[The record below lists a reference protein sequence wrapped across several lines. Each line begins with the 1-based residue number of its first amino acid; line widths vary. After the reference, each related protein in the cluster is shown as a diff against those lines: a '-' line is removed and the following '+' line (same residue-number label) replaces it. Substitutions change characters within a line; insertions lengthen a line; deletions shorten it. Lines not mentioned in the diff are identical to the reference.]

1 MKVLLKIFI
10 PLCILSFIAFGIS
23 IPILGTNEA
32 WNGAAGQE
40 RTIEFT
46 EEITGIKV
54 DIGAYDCTVKPCSG
68 DTAKIS
74 ISGDNSGRIK
84 AQMSGGELEVY
95 SEGFGFGWL
104 RFNLFSWFGSTK
116 VTVEVPEK
124 EYETLKVYTGAGT
137 TEIKNIRAADVD
149 LSVGAGTLKYTQPD
163 YTVSDL
169 EIDVSAGKLVAKN
182 AKAKEYSIDVSA
194 GSAEVYGLTG
204 SGSIDVSAGSAK
216 AYLAELN
223 GSCDIDVSAGSAS
236 LMLPDDASAKIYCDK
251 SAGSI
256 NVNACGVNRDAND
269 DEIITLNGGEYS
281 ITADVSAGS
290 IKISNADAGQA
301 EQADATTAVTTST
314 HARDVAEH
322 VGDVVESA
330 VAQAIDDVSDALE
343 VL

>member
-169 EIDVSAGKLVAKN
+169 EIDVSAGKLIAKN

-194 GSAEVYGLTG
+194 GAAEVYGLTG
-204 SGSIDVSAGSAK
+204 SGSIDVSAGTAK

-236 LMLPDDASAKIYCDK
+236 LMLPDNASAKIYCDK
-251 SAGSI
+251 SAGSV

-281 ITADVSAGS
+281 INADVSAGS
-290 IKISNADAGQA
+290 IKIGNTGNTDAGQA
-301 EQADATTAVTTST
+301 EQTETATAATTAT
-314 HARDVAEH
+314 H

-330 VAQAIDDVSDALE
+330 VAQAMGEVSDALE

>member
-23 IPILGTNEA
+23 IPILGTNDA
-32 WNGAAGQE
+32 WNGTGQE
-40 RTIEFT
+40 RTVEFSD
-46 EEITGIKV
+46 EITGIKV
-54 DIGAYDCTVKPCSG
+54 DIGAYDCTIKPYSG

-74 ISGDNSGRIK
+74 ISGDNLGRIK
-84 AQMSGGELEVY
+84 TSMSGGELEVY

-124 EYETLKVYTGAGT
+124 EYESLKVYTGAGT
-137 TEIKNIRAADVD
+137 TEIKNIRAAEVD
-149 LSVGAGTLKYTQPD
+149 LSVGAGKLEYTQPD

-169 EIDVSAGKLVAKN
+169 DIDVSAGKLIAKN

-314 HARDVAEH
+314 HVGDVAEH

-330 VAQAIDDVSDALE
+330 VAQAMDDVSDALE

>member
-84 AQMSGGELEVY
+84 AEMSGGELEVY

-163 YTVSDL
+163 YTVSDF

-236 LMLPDDASAKIYCDK
+236 LMLPDNASAKIYCDK
-251 SAGSI
+251 SAGSV

-281 ITADVSAGS
+281 INADVSAGS
-290 IKISNADAGQA
+290 IKIGNTDAGQA
-301 EQADATTAVTTST
+301 VQTETATAATTST
-314 HARDVAEH
+314 H

-330 VAQAIDDVSDALE
+330 VAQAMDEVSDALE

>member
-32 WNGAAGQE
+32 WNGASGQE

-54 DIGAYDCTVKPCSG
+54 DIGAYDCTVKPYSG

-116 VTVEVPEK
+116 VIVEVPEK

-137 TEIKNIRAADVD
+137 TEIKNIRAADID

-236 LMLPDDASAKIYCDK
+236 LMLPDNASAKIYCDK
-251 SAGSI
+251 SAGSV

-281 ITADVSAGS
+281 INADVSAGS
-290 IKISNADAGQA
+290 IKIGNTGNTDTGQA
-301 EQADATTAVTTST
+301 EQTETATAATTAT
-314 HARDVAEH
+314 HA
-322 VGDVVESA
+322 GDVVESG
-330 VAQAIDDVSDALE
+330 VAQAMGEVSDALE

>member
-54 DIGAYDCTVKPCSG
+54 DIGAYDCTVKPCSE

-84 AQMSGGELEVY
+84 AEMSGGELEVY

-163 YTVSDL
+163 YTVSDF

-236 LMLPDDASAKIYCDK
+236 LMLPDNASAKIYCDK
-251 SAGSI
+251 SAGSV

-281 ITADVSAGS
+281 INADVSAGS
-290 IKISNADAGQA
+290 IKIGNTDAGQA
-301 EQADATTAVTTST
+301 VQTETATAATTST
-314 HARDVAEH
+314 H

-330 VAQAIDDVSDALE
+330 VAQAMDEVSDALE

>member
-54 DIGAYDCTVKPCSG
+54 DIGAYDCTVKPYSG

-74 ISGDNSGRIK
+74 ISGDNFGRIK

-251 SAGSI
+251 SAGSV

-281 ITADVSAGS
+281 INADVSAGS
-290 IKISNADAGQA
+290 IKIGNTDAGQA
-301 EQADATTAVTTST
+301 EQTETATAATTAT
-314 HARDVAEH
+314 H

-330 VAQAIDDVSDALE
+330 VAQAMGEVSDAFE